1 MSFYY
6 ANAGQPEI
14 LRSIQKDETFTST
27 LGQQMSDILRCSSNR
42 HWIKYNNLCKLF
54 AELVYHGFACF
65 NNLQTLGE
73 EYTGIIQ
80 IDSKYIALPNKCL
93 QFVAILLEFCGEDM
107 VNKLVRTVERDVRN
121 DDNLLPNAKNGILV
135 VCNAVRQSVPYV
147 KAVHRSVFYLQG
159 NKLQVSKRLT
169 GINYVLVRYW
179 LNVNHSVYGYKVLG
193 VISLIQLILA
203 AITNIRITLRRN
215 QYKEKVSDKRQSV
228 SRTRARTTKAI
239 SDKKCVL
246 CLEIREN
253 TSATL
258 CGHLFC
264 WQCIL
269 DWLDQKEE
277 CPVCR
282 EVIKKSSVVFL
293 QNFQ

>member
-14 LRSIQKDETFTST
+14 LRSIQKDETFTSA
-27 LGQQMSDILRCSSNR
+27 LGEQMSDLLRCSGNR
-42 HWIKYNNLCKLF
+42 HWIKYNHLCKLF
-54 AELVYHGFACF
+54 AELFYHGFACV

-80 IDSKYIALPNKCL
+80 IDSKYIALPSKGL
-93 QFVAILLEFCGEDM
+93 QFVSILLQFCGEDLF
-107 VNKLVRTVERDVRN
+107 NKLIGIVERDVRN
-121 DDNLLPNAKNGILV
+121 NEDLLPDAKDGILK
-135 VCNAVRQSVPYV
+135 VCQTVRKSVPYV
-147 KAVHRSVFYLQG
+147 KAIHRSIFYLNG
-159 NKLQVSKRLT
+159 NKLQISKRFT

-193 VISLIQLILA
+193 VISLVQLALA
-203 AITNIRITLRRN
+203 VVTAVKNTWRKNG
-215 QYKEKVSDKRQSV
+215 YKEKMLEKGEAT
-228 SRTRARTTKAI
+228 SRTKSRSAAVI
-239 SDKKCVL
+239 DGKKCVL
-246 CLEIREN
+246 CLEVRN
-253 TSATL
+253 STSATL

-282 EVIKKSSVVFL
+282 EKIKKSSVVFL
-293 QNFQ
+293 KNFQ

>member
-14 LRSIQKDETFTST
+14 LRSIQKDATFAST

-42 HWIKYNNLCKLF
+42 HWIKYNNLCKLL
-54 AELVYHGFACF
+54 AELLYHGFACF
-65 NNLQTLGE
+65 NNIQTLGE

-80 IDSKYIALPNKCL
+80 IDSKYIALPSKGL
-93 QFVAILLEFCGEDM
+93 QFVAILLEFCGEELF
-107 VNKLVRTVERDVRN
+107 NKLVRIVERDVRN
-121 DDNLLPNAKNGILV
+121 NDDLLPEAKSGILK
-135 VCNAVRQSVPYV
+135 VCGTVRKSVPYV
-147 KAVHRSVFYLQG
+147 KAIHRGIFYLNG
-159 NKLQVSKRLT
+159 NKLQISKRLT

-193 VISLIQLILA
+193 VISLIQLALA
-203 AITNIRITLRRN
+203 TVTAMKDTLRKNEYRERISSKKDSN
-215 QYKEKVSDKRQSV
+215 RPI
-228 SRTRARTTKAI
+228 RRAV
-239 SDKKCVL
+239 DGKKCVL
-246 CLEIREN
+246 CLEVRDG

-264 WQCIL
+264 WECIL

-282 EVIKKSSVVFL
+282 EGIKKSSVVFL
-293 QNFQ
+293 KNFQ

>member
-14 LRSIQKDETFTST
+14 LRTIQKDANFTST

-42 HWIKYNNLCKLF
+42 HWIKYNNLCKLL
-54 AELVYHGFACF
+54 AELFYHGFACM
-65 NNLQTLGE
+65 NNIQTLGE

-80 IDSKYIALPNKCL
+80 IDSKYIALPSKAF
-93 QFVAILLEFCGEDM
+93 QFVAILLEFGGDELF
-107 VNKLVRTVERDVRN
+107 NKLVRIVERDVRN
-121 DDNLLPNAKNGILV
+121 NEDLLPEAKSGILK
-135 VCNAVRQSVPYV
+135 VCVAVRKSVPYV
-147 KAVHRSVFYLQG
+147 KAIHRGIFYLNG
-159 NKLQVSKRLT
+159 NKLQISKRLT

-193 VISLIQLILA
+193 VISLIQLALA
-203 AITNIRITLRRN
+203 AVTAAKDTLRKNEYRERMSSKKDSN
-215 QYKEKVSDKRQSV
+215 RPKC
-228 SRTRARTTKAI
+228 RAV
-239 SDKKCVL
+239 DGKKCVL
-246 CLEIREN
+246 CLEVRDS

-264 WQCIL
+264 WECIL

-282 EVIKKSSVVFL
+282 EAIKKSSVVFL
-293 QNFQ
+293 KNFQ

>member
-27 LGQQMSDILRCSSNR
+27 LGQQMSDILRCSSNH

-54 AELVYHGFACF
+54 AELFYHGFACF

-80 IDSKYIALPNKCL
+80 IDSKYIALPSKSL
-93 QFVAILLEFCGEDM
+93 QFVSILLEFCGEDIF
-107 VNKLVRTVERDVRN
+107 NKLVKMVERDVRN
-121 DDNLLPNAKNGILV
+121 NDSLLPEAKDRILK
-135 VCNAVRQSVPYV
+135 VCGTVRKSVPFV
-147 KAVHRSVFYLQG
+147 KAIHRSVFYLNGQ
-159 NKLQVSKRLT
+159 KLQISKRLT

-193 VISLIQLILA
+193 VISLIQLVLVA
-203 AITNIRITLRRN
+203 VTAIRNTLRKN
-215 QYKEKVSDKRQSV
+215 EYKEKFSDKREST
-228 SRTRARTTKAI
+228 RTRSKTKTV
-239 SDKKCVL
+239 DGKKCVL
-246 CLEIREN
+246 CLEVRDS
-253 TSATL
+253 TSATM

-282 EVIKKSSVVFL
+282 EGIKKSSVVFL
-293 QNFQ
+293 KNFQ